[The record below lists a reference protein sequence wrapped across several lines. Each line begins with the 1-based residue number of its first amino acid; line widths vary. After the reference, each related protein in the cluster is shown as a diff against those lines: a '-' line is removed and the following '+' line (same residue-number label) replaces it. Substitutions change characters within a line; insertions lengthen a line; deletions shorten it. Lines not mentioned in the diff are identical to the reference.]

1 MTRDDRAEKVSVP
14 PVGSRRAETQVAG
27 LTPHLRS
34 DQATRLVLSGFVE
47 RMLACEAGITDDLDP
62 EWLHDYRVA
71 LRRSRSI
78 LREMKGVFPE
88 RQAERFAA
96 GLKRIGEV
104 TSPLRDWQVLL
115 AEFPDYETGVPEV
128 LRPAL
133 APLRVHLERKVAAS
147 HRDLARYLMSPG
159 YRRWMEAWRRFLT
172 RRPAKRPVAPNAAR
186 PIQEVSDRRIW
197 KSYRRFVRAATALHA
212 ESPAESFHALRKKG
226 KLLRYL
232 LETFGPLH
240 GESVLRRLVAPLKKL
255 QEVLG
260 GLQDASVHRA
270 HLLTLGRELYGEEAP
285 LETLLALG
293 ILVGDLE
300 RRQWVYRDAFHDH
313 YAAFDR
319 KEVRRRFRKWF
330 APVEA
335 KERAAVSSVAAEESL
350 PAGDADP

>member
-1 MTRDDRAEKVSVP
+1 MTPDDRAEEVSAS
-14 PVGSRRAETQVAG
+14 PVGAYRAETRAAE
-27 LTPHLRS
+27 LTPDMRS
-34 DQATRLVLSGFVE
+34 DQATRLVLSGFVA
-47 RMLACEAGITDDLDP
+47 RMLACEAGVIANLDP

-88 RQAERFAA
+88 REAERFAA

-115 AEFPDYETGVPEV
+115 AAFSDYEAAVPEV

-133 APLRVHLERKVAAS
+133 APLRVLLEHKAALS
-147 HRDLARYLMSPG
+147 HRDLSQYLASPG
-159 YRRWMEAWRRFLT
+159 YRRWMETWRRFLA
-172 RRPAKRPVAPNAAR
+172 RNPAKRPVAPNAAR
-186 PIQEVSDRRIW
+186 PVGEVSDRRIW
-197 KSYRRFVRAATALHA
+197 KAYQRFVRAAAALDA

-226 KLLRYL
+226 KSLRYL

-240 GESVLRRLVAPLKKL
+240 GEGTPRRLVAPLKKL

-285 LETLLALG
+285 LETLLVLG
-293 ILVGDLE
+293 ILVGELE
-300 RRQWVYRDAFHDH
+300 RRQQGHRRAFGDH
-313 YAAFDR
+313 YSAFAR
-319 KEVRRRFRKWF
+319 KGVRRRFRKWF
-330 APVEA
+330 APVKVEG
-335 KERAAVSSVAAEESL
+335 RAAVSSVAAGESL
-350 PAGDADP
+350 PAGDTHQ